1 MVYLIIEFSRV
12 ILQNPGC
19 SLEVD
24 FKRVRI
30 NRTVIVDCRVG
41 TGGCLLAKTIF
52 CSILSL
58 LLSSSRGCSPW
69 RSTSSAN
76 LTVLMGCVDCIQ
88 WIAASVTSLPSRND
102 KEGELEYFGVSLIR
116 LQVKVDCHVGTVG
129 AFSQ

>member
-1 MVYLIIEFSRV
+1 MAIHFDPVNEETSCSRSPRHDG
-12 ILQNPGC
+12 LP
-19 SLEVD
+19 
-24 FKRVRI
+24 RRHW
-30 NRTVIVDCRVG
+30 
-41 TGGCLLAKTIF
+41 GCLLAMTIF

-129 AFSQ
+129 ASSQ